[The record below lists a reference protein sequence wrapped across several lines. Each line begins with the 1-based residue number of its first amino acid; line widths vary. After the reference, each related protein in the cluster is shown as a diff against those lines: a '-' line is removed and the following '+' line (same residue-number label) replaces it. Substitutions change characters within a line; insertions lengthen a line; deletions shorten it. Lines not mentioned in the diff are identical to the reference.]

1 MRIIG
6 VKHVTN
12 DGIALLTFDED
23 ELVELVE
30 V

>member
-12 DGIALLTFDED
+12 DGIIVLAFDPD
-23 ELVELVE
+23 VLVELVE